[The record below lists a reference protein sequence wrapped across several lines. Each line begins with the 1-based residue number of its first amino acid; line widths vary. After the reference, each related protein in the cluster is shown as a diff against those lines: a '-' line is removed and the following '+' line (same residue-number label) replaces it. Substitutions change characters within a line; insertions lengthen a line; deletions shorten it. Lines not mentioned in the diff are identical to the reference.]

1 MSARLGFN
9 EIRYFSWKGKTFSQ
23 ITTDIRNNV
32 IIPNATRSNI
42 PNYTPKL
49 LRRALPLKIYR
60 KEIASVPLNSCNR
73 RISSSVFSFET
84 PGGNI
89 INSKITDTLANGYAN
104 TIDMTLPN
112 LKGEYPGSSC
122 DANILVSNPVTDNR
136 CLSAQNNAR
145 RRVRS
150 SGMIV
155 RKFNVIKN
163 NDTYYTNTNQYL
175 DSRNKTFTQN
185 TYHMLRQGNAT
196 NLPGTA
202 GALSNVYASNTI
214 SHCKDSNNDALK
226 TAYVP
231 VYYKPNNSRFAE
243 QGAVSSSARILRLK
257 YDTVTDAGAKLKS
270 AFGKATSN
278 AFAYSTTDSSIATL
292 KSKTGYPN
300 KKTPRFAPHT
310 GSLVACCTGPTHA
323 SNYPNYLQ

>member
-1 MSARLGFN
+1 MSARLGLN
-9 EIRYFSWKGKTFSQ
+9 GIPSFSWKGKTFSQ
-23 ITTDIRNNV
+23 ITADIRKNVVNPSVNNT
-32 IIPNATRSNI
+32 ILTKHAIMKP
-42 PNYTPKL
+42 
-49 LRRALPLKIYR
+49 LPLKIYR
-60 KEIASVPLNSCNR
+60 KEIASVSLNTCNR
-73 RISSSVFSFET
+73 RVSSKVFSFET
-84 PGGNI
+84 PGATI
-89 INSKITDTLANGYAN
+89 TNSKISDTLANGYAN

-136 CLSAQNNAR
+136 CLSAQNNAK

-150 SGMIV
+150 SGMIA
-155 RKFNVIKN
+155 RKFNVVNN

-175 DSRNKTFTQN
+175 DSRNKKFTQN
-185 TYHMLRQGNAT
+185 SYHMLRAGNAA

-202 GALSNVYASNTI
+202 AALSNVYASNTI
-214 SHCKDSNNDALK
+214 SHCKGANTDALT

-257 YDTVTDAGAKLKS
+257 YDTVTGAGAKLQAS
-270 AFGKATSN
+270 FGKATAN
-278 AFAYSTTDSSIATL
+278 ALAYSTTDSSIASL
-292 KSKTGYPN
+292 KSRTGYPT

-310 GSLVACCTGPTHA
+310 GELVACCTPKDF
-323 SNYPNYLQ
+323 SI

>member
-9 EIRYFSWKGKTFSQ
+9 KIPSISWKGKTFSQ
-23 ITTDIRNNV
+23 ITADIRKNVVNPRVNNT
-32 IIPNATRSNI
+32 ILTKHAIMKP
-42 PNYTPKL
+42 
-49 LRRALPLKIYR
+49 LPLKIYR
-60 KEIASVPLNSCNR
+60 KEIASVLPNTCSR
-73 RISSSVFSFET
+73 RVSSKVSSFER

-89 INSKITDTLANGYAN
+89 TNSKIPDTLANGYAN
-104 TIDMTLPN
+104 IIDMTLPN

-122 DANILVSNPVTDNR
+122 DADILVTNPVTDNR

-150 SGMIV
+150 SGMIA
-155 RKFNVIKN
+155 RKFNVVNN

-175 DSRNKTFTQN
+175 DSRNKKFTQN
-185 TYHMLRQGNAT
+185 TYHMLRAGNAE

-202 GALSNVYASNTI
+202 AALSNVYASNTI
-214 SHCKDSNNDALK
+214 SHCKGANVDALT

-257 YDTVTDAGAKLKS
+257 YDTVTDAGAKLR
-270 AFGKATSN
+270 ANFGKATAN
-278 AFAYSTTDSSIATL
+278 ALAYSTTDSSIASL

-300 KKTPRFAPHT
+300 KRTPHFAPYT
-310 GSLVACCTGPTHA
+310 GELIACCAPKDF
-323 SNYPNYLQ
+323 SI